1 MRTYPV
7 KDGDLHADKQVTT
20 ARCGTMKAG
29 GTTPTPQFEQGAGS
43 VAKDKKDTP
52 ERSLRGRRSSWSLVK
67 EEIQQRLR
75 NTAREV
81 LLRQGH
87 QNFLQGLSDWLRNTH
102 PKDPPMT
109 AKTISDRLRNDAK
122 IRDLLPKE
130 WKRK

>member
-1 MRTYPV
+1 MTEARPV
-7 KDGDLHADKQVTT
+7 AY
-20 ARCGTMKAG
+20 KAG
-29 GTTPTPQFEQGAGS
+29 GTAPTPQLEHGAGS

-52 ERSLRGRRSSWSLVK
+52 ERSLRGRRSSWPLVK

-75 NTAREV
+75 NTAREA

-87 QNFLQGLSDWLRNTH
+87 QNFLQGLSDWLRNAH
-102 PKDPPMT
+102 PREPPMT

>member
-1 MRTYPV
+1 MTEARPV
-7 KDGDLHADKQVTT
+7 AY
-20 ARCGTMKAG
+20 KAG
-29 GTTPTPQFEQGAGS
+29 GTAPTPQLEHGAAS
-43 VAKDKKDTP
+43 VVKDKKDTP
-52 ERSLRGRRSSWSLVK
+52 ERSLRGRRSSWPLVK

-87 QNFLQGLSDWLRNTH
+87 QNFLQGLSDWLRKAH
-102 PKDPPMT
+102 PREPPMT

-122 IRDLLPKE
+122 IRDFLPKE